1 MSRPVRT
8 IHATSKGEIDNALA
22 TADRIIVEGDDELLS
37 YAIDRAAVEP
47 EDRITIELPSP
58 AARSPREPDEP
69 PALRPAAAPTPVPR
83 ALERERGRP
92 REGVRQSSSL
102 VAIAAGSIVGL
113 GIVGAAV
120 WLIEPGRRYAPNAV
134 IEPHPTITG
143 HEVTDD
149 FWANLPN
156 VLWPVV
162 ATVAILALFLIARQA
177 ITSGNNVTIVW
188 RVTEKVQGR
197 VVITKIRDRTPR
209 RRAA

>member
-8 IHATSKGEIDNALA
+8 VHATSKGEIDHALA
-22 TADRIIVEGDDELLS
+22 TADRIIVEGDEELLS

-47 EDRITIELPSP
+47 EDRITIELPSR
-58 AARSPREPDEP
+58 AARLPREPDEA
-69 PALRPAAAPTPVPR
+69 PALRPAPVPTPVPR
-83 ALERERGRP
+83 ALGRANGRP
-92 REGVRQSSSL
+92 REGVRQSTSF
-102 VAIAAGSIVGL
+102 VAVAAGSIVGL
-113 GIVGAAV
+113 GIVGAVV
-120 WLIEPGRRYAPNAV
+120 WLIVPGRRYAPNAV
-134 IEPHPTITG
+134 IEPHSNITG
-143 HEVTDD
+143 HEATDD

-177 ITSGNNVTIVW
+177 ISSGNNVTIAW

-197 VVITKIRDRTPR
+197 VVITKIRDRTPG